1 MLSNNLPE
9 EVLTV
14 NQSESE
20 EVLEI
25 DDDDEDEVPKPKR
38 TGRAAVL
45 R

>member
-9 EVLTV
+9 GVLTV

-25 DDDDEDEVPKPKR
+25 DDDDEDEAPKPKR
-38 TGRAAVL
+38 TSRAAVL